1 MTFDADPYLVLG
13 LRRGASVGEIKRAY
27 RLLAK
32 QFHPDFAGERALP
45 RFLAIQ
51 SAYEQ
56 LVGSADRGL
65 PPGAARP
72 GPSRPAPSRRA
83 GPAWQADPG
92 RTRATR
98 DAYRRSRSGPG
109 STEAG
114 RAEGPAPG
122 APGPNTTGSA
132 AGATWTRSGRST
144 GGTSDEPRAR
154 RRASRKA
161 TLGSTSYDD
170 AAGPFEATWEGGTW
184 YGASS
189 GTYWTINPKE
199 YADPRKHGPEYLA
212 RARRARRGEPIDGR
226 PPDADPARPKD
237 SDAAAAGDSD
247 ADGAADAA
255 DGESADVHATRGAR
269 SARADASAPRPG
281 PAAPGVAAP
290 GVAAARTAST
300 LGFGFDPPSRGADA
314 TEPGYADAVSQA
326 AGSTNAER
334 LLFALVGWPPIGLA
348 IAGIYGELTG
358 CGRFAASCA
367 GPNDGPFGLATWLVQ
382 LAVVAILLA
391 VPRLGRA
398 ASAGSVALLAAAI
411 PSAVLLAAIGGAR
424 DPGNASAALVA
435 LLGAGWL
442 AGVALDVSGRF
453 SPLGRRPRRVR

>member
-13 LRRGASVGEIKRAY
+13 LRRGASVAEIKRAY

-56 LVGSADRGL
+56 LVGGAETGAPRS
-65 PPGAARP
+65 AARP
-72 GPSRPAPSRRA
+72 GPSRPAPTRRP
-83 GPAWQADPG
+83 GPAWEADPG

-98 DAYRRSRSGPG
+98 DAYRRSRWSSGPAE
-109 STEAG
+109 TG
-114 RAEGPAPG
+114 RADGP
-122 APGPNTTGSA
+122 TTGASGA
-132 AGATWTRSGRST
+132 NTEGSPGGATWTRAGRTT
-144 GGTSDEPRAR
+144 GGGAGEPRAR

-212 RARRARRGEPIDGR
+212 RARRARRGDPADEAMPGVDPARRPEAGPPRDDAQAAETADTADGAPAWGPER
-226 PPDADPARPKD
+226 PGADPSAFGPATAAGRASAAAGVRRGSDLAAHSRASSAGAASTEVADADPR
-237 SDAAAAGDSD
+237 AG
-247 ADGAADAA
+247 G
-255 DGESADVHATRGAR
+255 SA
-269 SARADASAPRPG
+269 
-281 PAAPGVAAP
+281 
-290 GVAAARTAST
+290 
-300 LGFGFDPPSRGADA
+300 LL
-314 TEPGYADAVSQA
+314 
-326 AGSTNAER
+326 ER
-334 LLFALVGWPPIGLA
+334 VLFALVGWPPIGLA
-348 IAGIYGELTG
+348 IAGLYGELTG
-358 CGRFAASCA
+358 CGRFAATCA
-367 GPNDGPFGLATWLVQ
+367 GPNDGPFGIATWLVQ
-382 LAVVAILLA
+382 LAVVASLLA

-398 ASAGSVALLAAAI
+398 ASAGSVALLGAAI

-424 DPGNASAALVA
+424 DPANASAALVG
-435 LLGAGWL
+435 LLGAAWL
-442 AGVALDVSGRF
+442 AGVALDVTGRF
-453 SPLGRRPRRVR
+453 SPLARRSRRVP